1 MGSYASQQR
10 RVSQGDTRT
19 QGKDIHLVNK
29 DKVPYCIVRAWSKN
43 KHGYKLYVVPADS
56 VVEIQI
62 LETFNPG

>member
-1 MGSYASQQR
+1 MDLR
-10 RVSQGDTRT
+10 NRT
-19 QGKDIHLVNK
+19 EFTDVDIALEEAQFLVGK
-29 DKVPYCIVRAWSKN
+29 DKVPYCIIRAWSKN